1 MSETKEFVISR
12 EVSINEL
19 PLRIRE
25 KIGISDDNPLPKI
38 SGAEKRKISREYAE
52 KRFGNKFKN
61 AGGQK
66 A

>member
-1 MSETKEFVISR
+1 MSETKEVVIRR

-38 SGAEKRKISREYAE
+38 SGAEKR
-52 KRFGNKFKN
+52 FGNKFKN